1 MGFPYF
7 PAPPKRDRPMANNK
21 SAEKRVRQIA
31 KRTERNRATKSRI
44 KTLQKKAITAA
55 EGGKNDEAMAAYQEF
70 TSAVDKAAK
79 RNIFQKNKA
88 ANLKS
93 RTNKAI
99 KPA

>member
-1 MGFPYF
+1 
-7 PAPPKRDRPMANNK
+7 MANTK

-31 KRTERNRATKSRI
+31 KRTERNRAAKSRI
-44 KTLQKKAITAA
+44 KTLQKKAVTAA
-55 EGGKNDEAMAAYQEF
+55 SEGNNEEALKTFREF
-70 TSAVDKAAK
+70 ASAVDKAAK
-79 RNIFQKNKA
+79 NNIFQKNKA

>member
-1 MGFPYF
+1 
-7 PAPPKRDRPMANNK
+7 MANTK

-31 KRTERNRATKSRI
+31 KRTERNRAAKSRI
-44 KTLQKKAITAA
+44 KTLQKKVVSAA
-55 EGGKNDEAMAAYQEF
+55 GEGNSDEARKTFQEF
-70 TSAVDKAAK
+70 TKAVDKATK

>member
-1 MGFPYF
+1 
-7 PAPPKRDRPMANNK
+7 MANNK
-21 SAEKRVRQIA
+21 SAEKRVRQIE
-31 KRTERNRATKSRI
+31 KRTENNRAAKSRI
-44 KTLQKKAITAA
+44 KTLQKKAVTAA
-55 EGGKNDEAMAAYQEF
+55 EEGKNEEAMKAYQEF

-79 RNIFQKNKA
+79 KNIFQKNKA

>member
-1 MGFPYF
+1 
-7 PAPPKRDRPMANNK
+7 MANNK

-31 KRTERNRATKSRI
+31 KRTERNRAVKSRV
-44 KTLQKKAITAA
+44 KTLQKKALAA
-55 EGGKNDEAMAAYQEF
+55 AGEGNKEEARKIFQEF
-70 TSAVDKAAK
+70 SSVVDKAAK
-79 RNIFQKNKA
+79 KNIFRQNKA

>member
-1 MGFPYF
+1 
-7 PAPPKRDRPMANNK
+7 MANTK

-31 KRTERNRATKSRI
+31 KRTERNRAAKSRI
-44 KTLQKKAITAA
+44 KTLQKKAVIAA
-55 EGGKNDEAMAAYQEF
+55 SEGNNEEALKTFREF
-70 TSAVDKAAK
+70 TAAVDKAEK
-79 RNIFQKNKA
+79 NNIFQKNKA

>member
-1 MGFPYF
+1 
-7 PAPPKRDRPMANNK
+7 MANNK

-31 KRTERNRATKSRI
+31 VRTERNRATKSRI
-44 KTLQKKAITAA
+44 KTLQKKAVALA
-55 EGGKNDEAMAAYQEF
+55 EAGKTEEALKSFSEF
-70 TSAVDKAAK
+70 ASAVDKAAK
-79 RNIFQKNKA
+79 NNVFQKNKA

>member
-1 MGFPYF
+1 
-7 PAPPKRDRPMANNK
+7 MANNK

-31 KRTERNRATKSRI
+31 KRTDRNRAAKSRI
-44 KTLQKKAITAA
+44 KTLQKKALTAA
-55 EGGKNDEAMAAYQEF
+55 EEGNNEEARKTFQEF
-70 TSAVDKAAK
+70 SSAVDKAAK
-79 RNIFQKNKA
+79 KNIFQKNKA

>member
-1 MGFPYF
+1 
-7 PAPPKRDRPMANNK
+7 MANTK

-31 KRTERNRATKSRI
+31 KRTERNRAAKSRI
-44 KTLQKKAITAA
+44 KTLQKKVVSAA
-55 EGGKNDEAMAAYQEF
+55 GEGNSDEARKTFQEF
-70 TSAVDKAAK
+70 TKAVDKATK
-79 RNIFQKNKA
+79 RNVFQKNKA

>member
-1 MGFPYF
+1 
-7 PAPPKRDRPMANNK
+7 MANTK

-31 KRTERNRATKSRI
+31 KRTESNRAAKSRI
-44 KTLQKKAITAA
+44 KTLQKKAVSAA
-55 EGGKNDEAMAAYQEF
+55 SEGKLEEALKTFSEF
-70 TSAVDKAAK
+70 AKAVDKAAK
-79 RNIFQKNKA
+79 SNIFQKNKA

>member
-1 MGFPYF
+1 
-7 PAPPKRDRPMANNK
+7 MANTK

-31 KRTERNRATKSRI
+31 KRTERNRAAKSRI
-44 KTLQKKAITAA
+44 KTLQKKAVTAA
-55 EGGKNDEAMAAYQEF
+55 SEGNNEEALKTFREF

-79 RNIFQKNKA
+79 NNIFQKNKA

-93 RTNKAI
+93 RTNRAI

>member
-1 MGFPYF
+1 
-7 PAPPKRDRPMANNK
+7 MANTK

-31 KRTERNRATKSRI
+31 KRTERNRAAKSRI
-44 KTLQKKAITAA
+44 KTLQKKAVTAA
-55 EGGKNDEAMAAYQEF
+55 SEGNNEEALKTFREF
-70 TSAVDKAAK
+70 TAAVDKAEK
-79 RNIFQKNKA
+79 NNIFQKNKA

>member
-1 MGFPYF
+1 
-7 PAPPKRDRPMANNK
+7 MANNK

-31 KRTERNRATKSRI
+31 VRTERNRSIKSRI
-44 KTLQKKAITAA
+44 KTLQKKALASA
-55 EGGKNDEAMAAYQEF
+55 EAGNNEEALKTFSEF

-79 RNIFQKNKA
+79 NNIFQANKA

>member
-1 MGFPYF
+1 
-7 PAPPKRDRPMANNK
+7 MANNK
-21 SAEKRVRQIA
+21 SAEKRVRQIE

-44 KTLQKKAITAA
+44 KTLQKKAVTAA
-55 EGGKNDEAMAAYQEF
+55 GEGNNEEAMKAYREF
-70 TSAVDKAAK
+70 TSQVDKATK
-79 RNIFQKNKA
+79 RNIFQENKA

>member
-1 MGFPYF
+1 
-7 PAPPKRDRPMANNK
+7 MANNK

-31 KRTERNRATKSRI
+31 TRTERNRAVKSRI
-44 KTLQKKAITAA
+44 RTLQKKALVAA
-55 EGGKNDEAMAAYQEF
+55 GEGNNEEARKVFQEF
-70 TSAVDKAAK
+70 SSVVDKAAK
-79 RNIFQKNKA
+79 RNIFRKNKA

>member
-1 MGFPYF
+1 
-7 PAPPKRDRPMANNK
+7 MANNK
-21 SAEKRVRQIA
+21 SAEKRVRQIE

-44 KTLQKKAITAA
+44 KTLQKKAVTAA
-55 EGGKNDEAMAAYQEF
+55 GEGNNEEAMKAYQEF
-70 TSAVDKAAK
+70 TSQVDKATK
-79 RNIFQKNKA
+79 KNIFQKNKA

>member
-1 MGFPYF
+1 
-7 PAPPKRDRPMANNK
+7 MANNK

-31 KRTERNRATKSRI
+31 VRTERNRATKSRI
-44 KTLQKKAITAA
+44 KTLQKKTLAQA
-55 EGGKNDEAMAAYQEF
+55 EAGNSAEALKSFGEF
-70 TSAVDKAAK
+70 APAVDKAAK
-79 RNIFQKNKA
+79 NNVLKKNKA

>member
-1 MGFPYF
+1 
-7 PAPPKRDRPMANNK
+7 MANNK

-31 KRTERNRATKSRI
+31 TRTERNRAVKSRI
-44 KTLQKKAITAA
+44 KTLQKKALTAA
-55 EGGKNDEAMAAYQEF
+55 GEGNNEEARKIFQQLS
-70 TSAVDKAAK
+70 SAVDKAAK
-79 RNIFQKNKA
+79 RNIVRKNKA

>member
-1 MGFPYF
+1 
-7 PAPPKRDRPMANNK
+7 MANTK

-31 KRTERNRATKSRI
+31 KRTEINRAAKSRI
-44 KTLQKKAITAA
+44 KTLQKKAVTAA
-55 EGGKNDEAMAAYQEF
+55 SEGNNEEALKTFREF

-79 RNIFQKNKA
+79 NNIFQKNKA